1 MGIII
6 DLEKKIKENWR
17 KGIALGQDKS
27 LLLLS
32 EIPSFTLE
40 VPKDKK
46 NGDYATNIA
55 MVISKSEKKNP
66 RELAGILVDLFKE
79 VDDSEYISKIE
90 IAGPGF
96 INMYLTEKYLGEII
110 KEAIDQKNNYGHN
123 EELKGEKI
131 NLEFVSANPTGLL
144 HMGNARGAAIGDTLA
159 NVFKALGAEVIKE
172 YYINDAGNQ
181 IENFGLSLDAR
192 FREALGEKGVIFPE
206 NGYHGADI
214 MVTVK
219 GYIEK
224 NGTGLINV
232 SSEERIATLIE
243 YSLSEKLDHIKTYL
257 GKFGLVYDVWYRES
271 TIHNSGAIEETM
283 DTLKEKGYLY
293 ENEGAIWLKTTSMG
307 EEKDEVMIRNNG
319 HPTYFAADI
328 AYHKNKYDRGF
339 NRLINIWGADHHGHV
354 ARMKRAME
362 AIGYS
367 ADGLEV
373 ILMQLVRLYKN
384 GEILRMSKRTGTYVT
399 LEELLEEVGKDAARY
414 FFVMRNPDSHLDF
427 DMDLAK
433 SDSADNP
440 VFYIQY
446 AYARISSILRQIG
459 DGEIDKY
466 LDETEIV
473 LGLDIEKELAL
484 KIGELEKV
492 LIDAGVR
499 REPYRVAAFAL
510 ELATLFHQFYSSCR
524 VLNEEEHVKKNRLK
538 LIIATKYTLEN
549 VLGILGVSAPERM

>member
-6 DLEKKIKENWR
+6 DLENKIKENW
-17 KGIALGQDKS
+17 KKAIDLGREKS
-27 LLLLS
+27 ILS
-32 EIPSFTLE
+32 LTELPMFTLE

-55 MVISKSEKKNP
+55 MVISKNEKKNP

-79 VDDSEYISKIE
+79 VSDSSYISKIE

-96 INMYLTEKYLGEII
+96 INMYLTDKYLGEIV
-110 KEAIDQKNNYGHN
+110 KEAVIKKAAYGLSDY
-123 EELKGEKI
+123 LKGEKI

-159 NVFKALGAEVIKE
+159 NVFKAIGAEVTKE

-181 IENFGLSLDAR
+181 IENFGKSLDAR
-192 FREALGEKGVIFPE
+192 FREALGEKDVVFPE
-206 NGYHGADI
+206 DGYHGADI
-214 MVTVK
+214 METVK

-224 NGTGLINV
+224 NGDSLKDV
-232 SSEERIATLIE
+232 SSEERIEKLIE
-243 YSLSEKLDHIKTYL
+243 YSLTEKLDHIKTNL
-257 GKFGLVYDVWYRES
+257 GKFGLVYDVWYKES
-271 TIHNSGAIEETM
+271 TVHNSGAIKEAM
-283 DTLKEKGYLY
+283 DILDKKGYLY
-293 ENEGAIWLKTTSMG
+293 ENEGAVWLKTTELG

-328 AYHKNKYDRGF
+328 AYHKNKFDRGF
-339 NRLINIWGADHHGHV
+339 DKCINIWGADHHGHV

-362 AIGYS
+362 AIGYP

-373 ILMQLVRLYKN
+373 ILMQLVRLFRN

-427 DMDLAK
+427 DLDLAK
-433 SDSADNP
+433 SQSADNP

-446 AYARISSILRQIG
+446 AYARISSILRQLENG
-459 DGEIDKY
+459 VDKY
-466 LDETEIV
+466 LDEDEPV
-473 LGLDIEKELAL
+473 LALDVEKDLAL

-499 REPYRVAAFAL
+499 REPYRVASYAL

-524 VLNEEEHVKKNRLK
+524 VLNEEDNVKKNRLK
-538 LIIATKYTLEN
+538 LIMATKHTLEN